1 MKVLITGGTRGIGRA
16 CVEEFIKNGH
26 EVAFFYMQSDDAAK
40 ELESITGAVGI
51 KCDIRSSDSVK
62 DAVAYAVDKLGDID
76 VLINNAGVS
85 SFGFFDSLSDGEW
98 DRVLDTNLTGAFYVS
113 REVSKLMISQKSGR
127 IINVGSMW
135 GKVGAAMEVHY
146 SASKAGLRGMTMALA
161 KELGPSGITVNC
173 IEPGVICTE
182 MNAVLNEEA
191 LDDLAAQTPLG
202 RLGEPR
208 EVAALALF
216 LASDAASFITGQCIG
231 IDGGFAI

>member
-1 MKVLITGGTRGIGRA
+1 MKRLITGGTRGIGRA

-26 EVAFFYMQSDDAAK
+26 EVAFFYMQSDDAAR
-40 ELESITGAVGI
+40 ELESIGAMGI

-62 DAVAYAVDKLGDID
+62 AAVATAADKIGEID
-76 VLINNAGVS
+76 ALINNAGVS
-85 SFGFFDSLSDGEW
+85 SFGFFDSISDEEW
-98 DRVLDTNLTGAFYVS
+98 ARIIDTNLTGAFYVS
-113 REVSKLMISQKSGR
+113 REVSKLMISQKRGK
-127 IINVGSMW
+127 IINIGSMW

-173 IEPGVICTE
+173 IEPGVIRTE
-182 MNAVLNEEA
+182 MNAVLGDEA
-191 LDDLAAQTPLG
+191 LEDLAAQTPLC
-202 RLGEPR
+202 RLGEPS

>member
-1 MKVLITGGTRGIGRA
+1 MKVLITGGTRGIGHA
-16 CVEEFIKNGH
+16 CVEAFRKNGH
-26 EVAFFYMQSDDAAK
+26 DVVFFYMQSDAAAK
-40 ELESITGAVGI
+40 QLESETGAMGI
-51 KCDIRSSDSVK
+51 KCDIRRSDSVAA
-62 DAVAYAVDKLGDID
+62 AVQAAADKLVNID

-85 SFGFFDSLSDGEW
+85 SFGFFDSLSDEEW

-127 IINVGSMW
+127 IINIGSMW

-173 IEPGVICTE
+173 IEPGVIRTE
-182 MNAVLNEEA
+182 MNAVLNSEA

-202 RLGEPR
+202 RLGEPS
-208 EVAALALF
+208 EVSALALF